1 MMIFSTEIN
10 SVYPYIQTNGPRSL
24 VFIRRIRNFFPYT
37 TNFDLLLQIWCKL
50 DSTY

>member
-10 SVYPYIQTNGPRSL
+10 SIYPYIQTNGPRSL

-37 TNFDLLLQIWCKL
+37 TNFDPLLQIWCKL